1 MRPQFIVFEGLDGSG
16 KSTQIQMLAAYY
28 AAKGEPCLVTREPSD
43 GNPVGQL
50 TRQTMEHKHKL
61 ENETVAMLFAA
72 DRYQHVCGEILPAL
86 RGGSHVICD
95 RYYYSNFAY
104 QGNFARVFEYNRA
117 SMELLKP
124 DVVFFLDVMPEECMR
139 RINARDI
146 NTNAAD
152 SRTPK
157 GRTGLYENINKL
169 RSVRLGFFETFER
182 LKAADRVTVIDA
194 SGLDAAQT
202 FAEVLRNLR

>member
-1 MRPQFIVFEGLDGSG
+1 MAKSKFIVYEGLDGSG
-16 KSTQIQMLAAYY
+16 KSTQLQMLAAYY

-50 TRQTMEHKHKL
+50 TRQTMEHKYRL

-72 DRYQHVCGEILPAL
+72 DRYQHLTGEILPAL

-104 QGNFARVFEYNRA
+104 QGNFARVLEYNRA

-124 DVVFFLDVMPEECMR
+124 DAVFFLDVMPEECMR
-139 RINARDI
+139 RINARDF
-146 NTNAAD
+146 NAAD
-152 SRTPK
+152 SRTLK
-157 GRTGLYENINKL
+157 GRTGLYENIDKL
-169 RSVRLGFFETFER
+169 RSVRLGFFDAFER
-182 LKAADRVTVIDA
+182 LKATDRVTVIDA
-194 SGLDAAQT
+194 SGLDATRT
-202 FAEVLRNLR
+202 FAEVLKHLP